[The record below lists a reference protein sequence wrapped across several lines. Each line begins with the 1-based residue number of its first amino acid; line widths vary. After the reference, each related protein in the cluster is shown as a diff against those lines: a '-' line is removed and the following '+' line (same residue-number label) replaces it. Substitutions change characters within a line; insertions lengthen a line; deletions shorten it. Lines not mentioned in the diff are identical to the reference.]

1 MGLLADHYDSE
12 CHIQQLLLDTQDNK
26 NIFFLFSSII
36 GVTIS
41 FDRGMYSVG
50 ENDGSVQISAS
61 LVQGELQRPVEVLFS
76 TQSGTATS
84 EDPKDFQSLQNV
96 ALQFDELL
104 IRNQVSVTIIN
115 DNIFEDEERFFASLV
130 TNDADVDFGNKNA
143 TITIVDDGDG
153 KSCNYYKYGP
163 SILFGEHI
171 V

>member
-104 IRNQVSVTIIN
+104 IRNEVSVTIIN

-130 TNDADVDFGNKNA
+130 TNDADVDFGNNNA

-153 KSCNYYKYGP
+153 K
-163 SILFGEHI
+163 
-171 V
+171 